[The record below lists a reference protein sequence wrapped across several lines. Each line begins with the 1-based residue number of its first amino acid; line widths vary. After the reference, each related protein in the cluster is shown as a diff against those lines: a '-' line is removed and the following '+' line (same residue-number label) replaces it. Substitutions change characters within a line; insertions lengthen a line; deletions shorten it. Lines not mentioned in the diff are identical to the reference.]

1 MSQGKSMIGMTHLRF
16 ASAHSRAA
24 CAAVAERLLSMH
36 ADPRWELDI
45 PMNLAASYE
54 SVRAVLSH

>member
-1 MSQGKSMIGMTHLRF
+1 MIGMTHLRF
-16 ASAHSRAA
+16 ASAHPRAA